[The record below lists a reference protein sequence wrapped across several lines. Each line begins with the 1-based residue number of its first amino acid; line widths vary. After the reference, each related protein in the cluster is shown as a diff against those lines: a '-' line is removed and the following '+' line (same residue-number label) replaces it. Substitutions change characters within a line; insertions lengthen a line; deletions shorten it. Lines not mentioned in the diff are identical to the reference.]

1 MLIDCHDSSAP
12 NALPTGYIRNRVVFI
27 AIYLLDLNLTFPE
40 SLESYSNL
48 SAVFGF
54 FVLSCVKLDHGSFSF
69 LIIFM
74 SVSE

>member
-54 FVLSCVKLDHGSFSF
+54 VFCFVLCEIGPWIILISHHFYVSF
-69 LIIFM
+69 
-74 SVSE
+74 